1 MNVSTDAQ
9 PPPFT
14 TFLATAALIATPT
27 AWNVTMRMETSAPNA
42 TLRVSFLTLMAKFVS
57 MNVRLASTKMTVQ
70 AGAKSV
76 RLLAK
81 AVGKDHWI
89 ATRVMSKVS
98 NHSSKKGD
106 VCLPVKMAGLFPTK
120 ISTLFA

>member
-1 MNVSTDAQ
+1 
-9 PPPFT
+9 
-14 TFLATAALIATPT
+14 
-27 AWNVTMRMETSAPNA
+27 METSAPNA
-42 TLRVSFLTLMAKFVS
+42 TLRVSFHTLMAKFAS

-81 AVGKDHWI
+81 AVGKVHWI

-120 ISTLFA
+120 ISTLFAWNVIKTAAHVWVILTSAWAAMRNLVF